1 MAKLWCWCQEEF
13 DHAFKDSGLPEGACA
28 ISIIGTPEVLTE
40 YLEEPE
46 TTHAL
51 PDGPNVLNLEF
62 DDIACPEIC
71 RKGIHAYGISDE
83 QAAETVRFLE
93 RAIDLGLDIY
103 VHCRAGYSRSQ
114 AIVRYVKSR
123 WEGPWETN
131 PLNPDDKPNYYVLG
145 KLREYENKQN
155 IYSQIESSFESNDN
169 RDSR

>member
-13 DHAFKDSGLPEGACA
+13 DEAFKNSGLPDGSCA
-28 ISIIGTPEVLTE
+28 ISIIGTPEVLSE
-40 YLEEPE
+40 YLGEPE

-62 DDIACPEIC
+62 DDVTEPEIF
-71 RKGIHAYGISDE
+71 RKGIHAYGITDL
-83 QAAETVRFLE
+83 QAERIVKFLE
-93 RAIDLGLDIY
+93 RAVKLNLDIY

-123 WEGPWETN
+123 WSGPWETN

-155 IYSQIESSFESNDN
+155 IYSSREGSPESDDN
-169 RDSR
+169 

>member
-13 DHAFKDSGLPEGACA
+13 DQAFKNSGLPENSCA

-62 DDIACPEIC
+62 DDITEPEIF
-71 RKGIHAYGISDE
+71 RKGIHAYGITDKQAE
-83 QAAETVRFLE
+83 QVVKFLE
-93 RAIDLGLDIY
+93 RAVRLGLDIY

-123 WEGPWETN
+123 WAGPWETN
-131 PLNPDDKPNYYVLG
+131 PLNPDDRPNYYVLG
-145 KLREYENKQN
+145 KLREYEKKQN
-155 IYSQIESSFESNDN
+155 IHS
-169 RDSR
+169 